1 MPRIS
6 LRQDDWQRAKR
17 KLRAIQ
23 RELGATE
30 AQFRNS
36 LPAYGIA
43 ALATAKRLAPFDT
56 GRMRRELAYSIVG
69 DDVQI
74 GTDDP
79 ISGFYLPFQELGTI
93 YILPRRFIARAF
105 RAETPVLAFRL
116 DLGRRVSTG
125 QGVAIFQVPRIV
137 RPSIFRRRERNAL
150 LSIPLIEALLRDDD
164 EERR

>member
-17 KLRAIQ
+17 RLRAIQ

-30 AQFRNS
+30 VQFRAS
-36 LPAYGIA
+36 LMAFAIP

-56 GRMRRELAYSIVG
+56 YRLRNNLSFSIVG

-79 ISGFYLPFQELGTI
+79 ISGVYIGFQELGTRS
-93 YILPRRFIARAF
+93 ILPRRFIARAF

-116 DLGRRVSTG
+116 DLGRRVNSG
-125 QGVAIFQVPRIV
+125 QGVAIFQVPRFV
-137 RPSIFRRRERNAL
+137 RPSIFRRRQRNAL
-150 LSIPLIEALLRDDD
+150 LSIPLIEALLRDED

>member
-6 LRQDDWQRAKR
+6 LRQNEWQRAKR
-17 KLRAIQ
+17 RLRAIQ

-30 AQFRNS
+30 VQFRAS
-36 LPAYGIA
+36 LPAYA
-43 ALATAKRLAPFDT
+43 MTALATAKRLAPFDT
-56 GRMRRELAYSIVG
+56 GRLRRHLAYSIVG
-69 DDVQI
+69 DDVQL

-116 DLGRRVSTG
+116 DLGRRVNSG
-125 QGVAIFQVPRIV
+125 QGVAIFQVPRFV
-137 RPSIFRRRERNAL
+137 RPSIFRRRQRNAL
-150 LSIPLIEALLRDDD
+150 LSIPLIEALLRDED